1 MLLVDIISRE
11 SKSPT
16 RSKGKSSDS
25 AGSFSLSEDSSVTD
39 SITPLPEDMLSDTET
54 SQRGTVDKPNYTVF
68 SISGTY
74 GPDRNVDK
82 STDSVKL
89 SYTIQDQVLASPAF

>member
-1 MLLVDIISRE
+1 MTPFLIFAVIIR
-11 SKSPT
+11 
-16 RSKGKSSDS
+16 
-25 AGSFSLSEDSSVTD
+25 
-39 SITPLPEDMLSDTET
+39 DMLSDTET

-89 SYTIQDQVLASPAF
+89 SYTIQDQVYTPQQNLLSIFFYQVSVLNQDQFL

>member
-1 MLLVDIISRE
+1 
-11 SKSPT
+11 
-16 RSKGKSSDS
+16 
-25 AGSFSLSEDSSVTD
+25 
-39 SITPLPEDMLSDTET
+39 MLSDTET
-54 SQRGTVDKPNYTVF
+54 SQRGTVDKPSYTVF

-89 SYTIQDQVLASPAF
+89 SYTIQDQVYTPETARAAGIPVVLDSAEKSTFALTELKRPDPE